1 MTGPPQG
8 DPGGVGVSAG
18 NIPALKGVV
27 QPPLCGVLQGVP
39 DPRVVRVKAQHPP
52 LEAYTG
58 LTPDHPLFGR
68 ILDVYRALAIAKQ

>member
-1 MTGPPQG
+1 MGAAAALHFDCPEDEQSVEMIG
-8 DPGGVGVSAG
+8 KIQAEGVEQA
-18 NIPALKGVV
+18 
-27 QPPLCGVLQGVP
+27 
-39 DPRVVRVKAQHPP
+39 